1 MRAMSTPSQLPLLGR
16 REALLTLGAGL
27 GALYGLRGLLQ
38 PREALSA
45 SSCLLQREVTAGPY
59 DLDLGLVRR
68 NIRGDRVT
76 GSEVH
81 TGQAFFRP
89 AVQHTVYS
97 QGGYA
102 SRGQP
107 DVTNASDSIYR
118 EAGARALMTLRRK
131 GHAVGAGHT
140 GSLTVGVNPSA

>member
-1 MRAMSTPSQLPLLGR
+1 VVDAGTCRPIEGASVEIWHADASGTYSGVAGNGGTYLRGIQH
-16 REALLTLGAGL
+16 TNGAGVARFESIFP
-27 GALYGLRGLLQ
+27 GWYGGRT
-38 PREALSA
+38 PH
-45 SSCLLQREVTAGPY
+45 VHMK
-59 DLDLGLVRR
+59 VF
-68 NIRGDRVT
+68 VT